1 MRGISRNY
9 SLYAGGL
16 ISALM
21 LGLALFGPSLAP
33 RDPMQSSGVI
43 FVDGVVYGPNPMRAL
58 GPFISSEYPL
68 GLDIVGRDIL
78 SRLLWAVRPT
88 LLLCA
93 TIALA
98 RLAIGVLLGLIAGWF
113 GGRIAYL
120 IDGLIGVCVS
130 IPLLIVAI
138 AVLTALDGLPAL
150 LVFVLALTLTAWCDT
165 ASLVK
170 SRTQTVLQSPFIE
183 SARAIGRRSGGLLWY
198 HVLPQLWA
206 IVPLLVAFELSAA
219 LLVVAE
225 LGYLGYF
232 IGGGFVY
239 QDSVGNFDVQYLQT
253 AGYPEL
259 GQMLSQFFLQLYR
272 TPWASLFAGSL
283 TVLALIGF
291 TLLGEGLRRGMDVT
305 RPRPAWWRLLFQRSS
320 TLPALPWRR
329 ERSAERGEAG

>member
-1 MRGISRNY
+1 MRRSSRNY
-9 SLYAGGL
+9 LLYAGSL
-16 ISALM
+16 ISTLV

-33 RDPMQSSGVI
+33 RDPMQRSGVF

-58 GPFISSEYPL
+58 GPFISAEYPL
-68 GLDIVGRDIL
+68 GLDIVGRDVL

-93 TIALA
+93 AIALA
-98 RLAIGVLLGLIAGWF
+98 RLMIGMLLGMLAGWF
-113 GGRIAYL
+113 GGWLASL
-120 IDGLIGVCVS
+120 IDGLISVCVS

-138 AVLTALDGLPAL
+138 AVLTALDGWPAL
-150 LVFVLALTLTAWCDT
+150 TVFVVALTLTAWCDT
-165 ASLVK
+165 ATLVK
-170 SRTQTVLQSPFIE
+170 SRTQTVLQAPFIE
-183 SARAIGRRSGGLLWY
+183 SARAIGRPSGGLLWY

-206 IVPLLVAFELSAA
+206 IIPLLLAFELSAA

-272 TPWASLFAGSL
+272 TPWASFFAGSL
-283 TVLALIGF
+283 TVLALVGF

-305 RPRPAWWRLLFQRSS
+305 RPRPVWWRVLFQRETARPVEEPSGFAS
-320 TLPALPWRR
+320 TRR
-329 ERSAERGEAG
+329 NR

>member
-1 MRGISRNY
+1 MRAISRNY
-9 SLYAGGL
+9 SLYVGGL
-16 ISALM
+16 ISAIM

-33 RDPMQSSGVI
+33 RDPMQGSGVI

-68 GLDIVGRDIL
+68 GLDSVGREIL
-78 SRLLWAVRPT
+78 SRLLWSVRPT

-93 TIALA
+93 AIALA
-98 RLAIGVLLGLIAGWF
+98 RLAIGVFLGLLAGWF
-113 GGRIAYL
+113 GGRLAYL
-120 IDGLIGVCVS
+120 IDGLISVS
-130 IPLLIVAI
+130 VAIPLLIVAI
-138 AVLTALDGLPAL
+138 AVLTALEGWPPLT
-150 LVFVLALTLTAWCDT
+150 VFVLALTLTAWCDT
-165 ASLVK
+165 AALVK
-170 SRTQTVLQSPFIE
+170 SRTQMVLQLPFIE
-183 SARAIGRRSGGLLWY
+183 SARAIGRRSGGLLWH
-198 HVLPQLWA
+198 HVLPQLWS
-206 IVPLLVAFELSAA
+206 IIPMLVAFELSAA

-239 QDSVGNFDVQYLQT
+239 QDSVGNFDVQYLRT

-272 TPWASLFAGSL
+272 TPWASFFAGSL

-305 RPRPAWWRLLFQRSS
+305 RPRPAWWRLLF
-320 TLPALPWRR
+320 RR
-329 ERSAERGEAG
+329 RDPQPSEQPMFAPSRRNG